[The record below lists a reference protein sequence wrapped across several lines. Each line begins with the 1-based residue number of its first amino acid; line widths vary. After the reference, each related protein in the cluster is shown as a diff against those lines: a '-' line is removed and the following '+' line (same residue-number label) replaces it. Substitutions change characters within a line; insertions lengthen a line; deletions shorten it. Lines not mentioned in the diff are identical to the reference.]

1 MLMRLWN
8 KFLNLKAV
16 KSLISWLKRI
26 KLPGFQGLSLWYV
39 MSFFFEG
46 VSKGAIPMR
55 AAAISFRLFLAFFP
69 GIIILLSIIPLIPIE
84 DFQVQ
89 LFDSIKSY
97 FPGDTFSLIEDTL
110 HDLINKKHNTLLSIG
125 FILMIYYASDSIN
138 AILMGFNESY
148 HIDEKTN
155 PVLMRVMS
163 LILFFVLGVIMILA
177 VVMMI
182 FSGALFKYLL
192 DLGIIGDKGYLPLL
206 NSVKWLVTVALV
218 YSVFTALYNVGTGKR
233 RRLKKLR
240 FFNAGATFATS
251 FFVLTSIVFAWF
263 ISNFAQYNSL
273 YGSLGTLMVLLIWMN
288 FNSMIL
294 LLGFDLNVSIRKAK
308 KSLPVEPSPPP
319 PPPMNRIRDMA

>member
-1 MLMRLWN
+1 MLMRIWN
-8 KFLNLKAV
+8 KFLDLKAV
-16 KSLISWLKRI
+16 KAFIAWLKRI
-26 KLPGFQGLSLWYV
+26 KPPGLQGLSLWFILK
-39 MSFFFEG
+39 FFFEG

-69 GIIILLSIIPLIPIE
+69 GIIILLSIIPLIPID

-148 HIDEKTN
+148 HIDEKSN
-155 PVLMRVMS
+155 AILMRVMS

-177 VVMMI
+177 VLLMI
-182 FSGALFKYLL
+182 FSGALFKYLFE
-192 DLGIIGDKGYLPLL
+192 LGIIGDKGFLPIL

-240 FFNAGATFATS
+240 FFNPGATFATT
-251 FFVLTSIVFAWF
+251 FFVLTSLAFAWF

-288 FNSMIL
+288 INSIIL

-308 KSLPVEPSPPP
+308 KSIPVEPPP
-319 PPPMNRIRDMA
+319 PPAPPMNRLRDLT